1 MKTRAITLI
10 KEDVLTLGRLVGR
23 AVSELQGLLM
33 KRPAASFEEIEK
45 LEDEINKACLKIEEK
60 SLDLL
65 CDRTELAE
73 QEVRALVGSTLIA
86 TKFERLAD
94 HSFRVAKFVSWI
106 AEEDLEIPAELAEM
120 AGIVHRMVDDVL
132 LCFLTDATEKIPEI
146 IQRDSRVDYLHD
158 FLSKKLLSNLGVKN
172 SDDAQ
177 TSTQFL
183 FCTRYLE
190 RMGDAVT
197 SIAKRIHFI
206 VTGQRMIMD

>member
-23 AVSELQGLLM
+23 AVSELQALLV
-33 KRPAASFEEIEK
+33 KKPGASFAEIEQ
-45 LEDEINKACLKIEEK
+45 LEDAINKACLKIEEK

-65 CDRTELAE
+65 CDRSELGE

-94 HSFRVAKFVSWI
+94 HAFRIAKFVSWI
-106 AEEDLEIPAELAEM
+106 AEDDVEIPPELAEM
-120 AGIVHRMVDDVL
+120 AGIVLRMVDDVL
-132 LCFLTDATEKIPEI
+132 LCFLTDATDKIPEI
-146 IQRDSRVDYLHD
+146 IQRDSRIDYLHD
-158 FLSKKLLSNLGVKN
+158 FLTKQLLSNLGAKN

-197 SIAKRIHFI
+197 SIAKRIYFI
-206 VTGQRMIMD
+206 VTGQRMAID

>member
-23 AVSELQGLLM
+23 AVTELQGLLT
-33 KRPAASFEEIEK
+33 KNPSASFEKIEQ
-45 LEDEINKACLKIEEK
+45 LEEEINKACLSIEEK

-65 CDRTELAE
+65 CDRTELNA

-94 HSFRVAKFVSWI
+94 HAFRIAKFISWI
-106 AEEDLEIPAELAEM
+106 AEEDVEVPPELAEM
-120 AGIVHRMVDDVL
+120 AGIVNRMIDDVL
-132 LCFLTDATEKIPEI
+132 LCFLTDDADKVPEI

-158 FLSKKLLSNLGVKN
+158 YLSKKLLSNLGVKN

-197 SIAKRIHFI
+197 SIAKRIYFI
-206 VTGQRMIMD
+206 VTGTRMDSD